1 MYNDLTSELVE
12 ARRVAVEL
20 TNAYNASYG
29 QPPEVREPL
38 LHKILG
44 EMGEDVFFEPSFRCE
59 FGYNIKIGNH
69 FYANFDCVMLDPGG
83 IEIGDN
89 VLFSPRVSIYTAKHA
104 FDVKERSAGACFA
117 KNVTIG
123 NNVWVVVGAHMNC
136 GITIGG
142 NTAIGAG
149 SVIIRDI
156 PANVVAAGVPCRVI
170 RKITVAD
177 KSDYFRVLETLLKDC
192 VNGMNNSFRAIALE
206 LYEMQKPN

>member
-1 MYNDLTSELVE
+1 MY
-12 ARRVAVEL
+12 
-20 TNAYNASYG
+20 G
-29 QPPEVREPL
+29 
-38 LHKILG
+38 
-44 EMGEDVFFEPSFRCE
+44 
-59 FGYNIKIGNH
+59 
-69 FYANFDCVMLDPGG
+69 
-83 IEIGDN
+83 
-89 VLFSPRVSIYTAKHA
+89 
-104 FDVKERSAGACFA
+104 
-117 KNVTIG
+117 
-123 NNVWVVVGAHMNC
+123 VVVGAHMNC

-170 RKITVAD
+170 RKITEAD

>member
-1 MYNDLTSELVE
+1 M
-12 ARRVAVEL
+12 
-20 TNAYNASYG
+20 
-29 QPPEVREPL
+29 
-38 LHKILG
+38 
-44 EMGEDVFFEPSFRCE
+44 FFEPSFRCE
-59 FGYNIKIGNH
+59 FGYNIKI
-69 FYANFDCVMLDPGG
+69 LDPGG

-156 PANVVAAGVPCRVI
+156 PANVVAAGGPGRVI
-170 RKITVAD
+170 RKITEAD

-206 LYEMQKPN
+206 IYEMQKPN